1 MSCSGWKSWRYVP
14 VRTSSITVGSRSR
27 KTQRGTCLPAPVS
40 EKKVLNASSPPP
52 MVLSE
57 GIWPLRWGKAGE
69 GRGNHRSATRSRS
82 DGQTGNPGLAR
93 TVARTARRAVDVAR
107 RSCARNRRGECSRD
121 CSATLGPSRASR
133 VARFASV
140 RPRRSRQFRE
150 PERAILNDPG
160 KEVAPAVD
168 VLRLDTVLEAVQLP
182 ARVTG
187 LDTGLADVDGD
198 DFTHGCWWRVGERRR
213 C

>member
-1 MSCSGWKSWRYVP
+1 M
-14 VRTSSITVGSRSR
+14 
-27 KTQRGTCLPAPVS
+27 PAPVS
-40 EKKVLNASSPPP
+40 EKKVLKASSPPP

-57 GIWPLRWGKAGE
+57 GIWPLLRGKAG
-69 GRGNHRSATRSRS
+69 GSRGAEIRSASHSRS
-82 DGQTGNPGLAR
+82 DGQTGRKSAPRGR
-93 TVARTARRAVDVAR
+93 TVARTAQHAVDVAR
-107 RSCARNRRGECSRD
+107 RSRARNRRGEYPRD
-121 CSATLGPSRASR
+121 CSWTLEHSRASR
-133 VARFASV
+133 VARFASL
-140 RPRRSRQFRE
+140 RPRRSRQFRA
-150 PERAILNDPG
+150 RTGNSNDPEKG
-160 KEVAPAVD
+160 AAPASD